1 LIACCSSWP
10 PLSAKLL
17 PDNKT
22 GQARSLATVTLENL
36 IMNKHNLHYI
46 DLNPEALPAEE
57 PSSGTIL
64 LWAGF
69 AVVLVY
75 LLAIVLFS
83 L

>member
-46 DLNPEALPAEE
+46 DLNPAPIEE
-57 PSSGTIL
+57 PSDLAII
-64 LWAGF
+64 AG
-69 AVVLVY
+69 AVA
-75 LLAIVLFS
+75 LLAGLGFVLIVLFS

>member
-1 LIACCSSWP
+1 LIACCLSWP

-46 DLNPEALPAEE
+46 DLNPETLPADE
-57 PSSGTIL
+57 PSDLAII
-64 LWAGF
+64 AGAAALVAGLGF
-69 AVVLVY
+69 VL
-75 LLAIVLFS
+75 IVLFS